1 MLDRL
6 DPIKCDEESRQRSAI
21 AEWAW
26 NSHWWVEYCSGYYKC
41 KWCGTACS
49 SLTGI
54 TKDFPL
60 CKENPAIK
68 KLLSASRT
76 PSSDLAQD
84 INIIVNKLLEQKEKG
99 AIKKLL
105 EAQGDK
111 VYSPVIGYVS
121 GSGLNL
127 VSCPTCRML
136 CVCTNK
142 K

>member
-41 KWCGTACS
+41 KWCGISCS

-54 TKDFPL
+54 TEDFPL

-68 KLLSASRT
+68 RLLPSPRVSR
-76 PSSDLAQD
+76 SDLAKD
-84 INIIVNKLLEQKEKG
+84 INIIVDRLLENHEKAAQKN
-99 AIKKLL
+99 
-105 EAQGDK
+105 K
-111 VYSPVIGYVS
+111 VYRPVMGVIN
-121 GSGLNL
+121 GSGLNF
-127 VSCPTCRML
+127 VPCPTCKMP